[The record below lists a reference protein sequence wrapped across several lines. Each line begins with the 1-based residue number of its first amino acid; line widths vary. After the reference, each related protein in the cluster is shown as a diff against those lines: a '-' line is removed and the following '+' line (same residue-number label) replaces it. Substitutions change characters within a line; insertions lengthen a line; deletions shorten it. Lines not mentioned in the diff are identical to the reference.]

1 MCGAPECL
9 PAFGART
16 FSTVITT
23 SVVQDL
29 NEKIA
34 CVDYPLRCTYR
45 SRARKSMFLLVLFLK
60 TFIYGTQLLESEP
73 HCNTALNSAQ
83 TK

>member
-1 MCGAPECL
+1 MFGAHERL
-9 PAFGART
+9 PTFGART

-34 CVDYPLRCTYR
+34 VVDCLMR
-45 SRARKSMFLLVLFLK
+45 
-60 TFIYGTQLLESEP
+60 
-73 HCNTALNSAQ
+73 
-83 TK
+83 

>member
-1 MCGAPECL
+1 MCGAPERL

-29 NEKIA
+29 NEKMLALIVC
-34 CVDYPLRCTYR
+34 CVDYMLRCTYR
-45 SRARKSMFLLVLFLK
+45 SSTVKK
-60 TFIYGTQLLESEP
+60 
-73 HCNTALNSAQ
+73 LNHSAS
-83 TK
+83 

>member
-1 MCGAPECL
+1 MFGAPDCL

-23 SVVQDL
+23 SVVQNL

-34 CVDYPLRCTYR
+34 GVDCMIR
-45 SRARKSMFLLVLFLK
+45 
-60 TFIYGTQLLESEP
+60 
-73 HCNTALNSAQ
+73 
-83 TK
+83 

>member
-1 MCGAPECL
+1 MFGAPERL

-16 FSTVITT
+16 FSTVIAT

-34 CVDYPLRCTYR
+34 GFDC
-45 SRARKSMFLLVLFLK
+45 MM
-60 TFIYGTQLLESEP
+60 
-73 HCNTALNSAQ
+73 H
-83 TK
+83 

>member
-1 MCGAPECL
+1 MGGAHERL

-16 FSTVITT
+16 FSTVITR

-34 CVDYPLRCTYR
+34 CVDCMMR
-45 SRARKSMFLLVLFLK
+45 
-60 TFIYGTQLLESEP
+60 
-73 HCNTALNSAQ
+73 
-83 TK
+83 

>member
-1 MCGAPECL
+1 MFGAPERL
-9 PAFGART
+9 PAVGART

-34 CVDYPLRCTYR
+34 GFDCMIR
-45 SRARKSMFLLVLFLK
+45 
-60 TFIYGTQLLESEP
+60 
-73 HCNTALNSAQ
+73 
-83 TK
+83 

>member
-1 MCGAPECL
+1 MCGAPERL

-16 FSTVITT
+16 FLTVITT

-34 CVDYPLRCTYR
+34 GVDCMMR
-45 SRARKSMFLLVLFLK
+45 
-60 TFIYGTQLLESEP
+60 
-73 HCNTALNSAQ
+73 
-83 TK
+83 